1 MWTWLAA
8 CGPGPVEP
16 PRAIAGAP
24 GPVEPEEPAREE
36 PRASVEPRPVVT
48 DLPAGARARDWL
60 LAGGG
65 GTPEFNQV
73 SIEQD
78 LELARSVLAG
88 EGLVLFAGGRGADG
102 VQTLAQA
109 GGEDVLL
116 GQLAD
121 LFAPRGGRTSRYRPT
136 TLAVDAAATADR
148 VQAALAASVAED
160 AAPLLVY
167 LAGHGQAATAPA
179 DTGIDLW
186 GQTALRAVDVAG
198 TLDGGARPVRLVVT
212 SCFSG
217 GFAELAFVG
226 ADAQAGRPARGRCG
240 LFAATAEREASG
252 CDPNPDRAAQEGYGL
267 HFLNALRGRDRE
279 GKALA
284 RAELDVDGDGRIS
297 LLEAHTR
304 ARVASGG
311 IDVPTTTSDRWLRAR
326 AAGLRGRSR
335 PARLPEED
343 AVIAALSGELGSE
356 ASARAGLEQ
365 VQKDMSAATA
375 EVERAGGDE
384 DAAFRRTAGELLA
397 RWPVLDD
404 PWHPDFAATLAGG
417 RAAIAAHLAA
427 SEAYADYAAARAAG
441 DAAREALGAALQRS
455 ARLERLVRAY
465 ETRALADRLQAR
477 GGADW
482 RAYEA
487 LLACERWVPAVTE

>member
-1 MWTWLAA
+1 LTWLAA
-8 CGPGPVEP
+8 CGSEP
-16 PRAIAGAP
+16 AQQEPRAIAEAP
-24 GPVEPEEPAREE
+24 AAEAPARVEPVT
-36 PRASVEPRPVVT
+36 ASVEPRRVVT
-48 DLPAGARARDWL
+48 DLPTGARARDWL
-60 LAGGG
+60 IAGGG

-102 VQTLAQA
+102 VQVLRD
-109 GGEDVLL
+109 GEDDDALV

-148 VQAALAASVAED
+148 VRAAIAASVADD
-160 AAPLLVY
+160 AAPLLIY
-167 LAGHGQAATAPA
+167 LAGHGAPATSPA
-179 DTGIDLW
+179 DTGVEMW
-186 GQTALRAVDVAG
+186 GQTSVRAVDLAG
-198 TLDGGARPVRLVVT
+198 TLDAGARPVRLVIT

-217 GFAELAFVG
+217 GFAELGFVG
-226 ADAQAGRPARGRCG
+226 ADARAGRPARGRCG

-279 GKALA
+279 GEALA
-284 RAELDVDGDGRIS
+284 REQLDIDGDGRIS

-304 ARVASGG
+304 VRVASGG
-311 IDVPTTTSDRWLRAR
+311 IDVPTTTSERWLRVK
-326 AAGLRGRSR
+326 AAGLRGRSK

-343 AVIAALSGELGSE
+343 VVIAALAGELGSE
-356 ASARAGLEQ
+356 ATARAGLEQ
-365 VQKDMSAATA
+365 VQKDMSLITGRIDQASA
-375 EVERAGGDE
+375 DE
-384 DAAFRRTAGELLA
+384 DAAFRETAGELLA

-404 PWHPDFAATLAGG
+404 PWHPDFAATLTGG
-417 RAAIAAHLAA
+417 RGAIAQHLQA
-427 SEAYADYAAARAAG
+427 SEAYAAYAAARAAG
-441 DAAREALGAALQRS
+441 EAAQVELGAALQRS

-465 ETRALADRLQAR
+465 ETRALAGRLLAK

-487 LLACERWVPAVTE
+487 LLACERWTPAVAE